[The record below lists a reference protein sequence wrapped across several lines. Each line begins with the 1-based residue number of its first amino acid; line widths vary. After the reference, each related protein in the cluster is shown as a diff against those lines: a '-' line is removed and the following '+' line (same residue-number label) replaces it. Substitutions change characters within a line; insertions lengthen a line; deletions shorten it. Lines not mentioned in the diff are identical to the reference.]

1 MTRKRELVSL
11 FCALVLL
18 SAWSEAFAHNLWLNP
33 SNHFPKPGETVDIG
47 IGWGHQYTASR
58 THEEVKETTVEEITA
73 LDPDGQTVKLER
85 ESAAVYKLKVEKA
98 GIYLVSARIKPGVF
112 TMTPEGRKWAT
123 RKEVENPTKCTAF
136 HISAKTV
143 LVVGGSDKNLN
154 ALTNQPLEV
163 VPLTDP
169 SKLKKGTA
177 LPVKVLFEGKPLA
190 GVPVKATYAGCEETQ
205 PAASAAQKPAERS
218 EAAKGGKESG
228 NAEAKSDQG
237 HKGGGMHFPVET
249 VTDDQGQAIVAVD
262 RPGYWLISLSHK
274 PPYPDPEVCDEYM
287 YNYTFTFQ
295 VK

>member
-1 MTRKRELVSL
+1 MIRKRELVSL
-11 FCALVLL
+11 FCALVIVLAG
-18 SAWSEAFAHNLWLNP
+18 SHAFAHNLWLNP

-85 ESAAVYKLKVEKA
+85 ESAALYKIKVEKA
-98 GIYLVSARIKPGVF
+98 GVYLVTARIKPGVF

-143 LVVGGSDKNLN
+143 LVVGGSDKNLSG
-154 ALTNQPLEV
+154 LMNQPLEL
-163 VPLTDP
+163 VPLSDP
-169 SKLKKGTA
+169 SKLKKGSA

-190 GVPVKATYAGCEETQ
+190 GFPVKATFAGYEEKG
-205 PAASAAQKPAERS
+205 AGGSAAQKPAE
-218 EAAKGGKESG
+218 KGEGPKTGKEPGS
-228 NAEAKSDQG
+228 AEAKQEQG
-237 HKGGGMHFPVET
+237 HRGGGVRFPVET
-249 VTDDQGQAIVAVD
+249 ATDDQGQAVVPVD